1 MPPRSS
7 DWRSPNFHAG
17 TGHLMA
23 PPPMAL
29 PTLAP
34 KLLLPLKL
42 FPFAHPVM
50 VTTSDPGH

>member
-23 PPPMAL
+23 PAPMAL

-34 KLLLPLKL
+34 KLLLPLNE
-42 FPFAHPVM
+42 FPFENM
-50 VTTSDPGH
+50 RRS